1 MSLECPI
8 LPRFSDLD
16 VSVWSYETFFLLFR
30 LIGLCLLQNELCPL
44 FLNRHVIKYI
54 LGRPIRFHD
63 LAFFDSVIY
72 ESLRQLVIDAETKD
86 SNSLFSALDLTFR
99 FRHSFLSLFPL
110 NLFLKDFYL
119 HVHDTRDSNY

>member
-1 MSLECPI
+1 MTSMTYFLSITCVYLLLTRI
-8 LPRFSDLD
+8 LYKHSKSICI
-16 VSVWSYETFFLLFR
+16 VHR

-99 FRHSFLSLFPL
+99 YNSSLALFFLSL
-110 NLFLKDFYL
+110 
-119 HVHDTRDSNY
+119 